1 MIEIDSVTKKFNVK
15 DKNGNKAVKTAIDNL
30 SLTIADGE
38 LLGLLG
44 PNGAGK
50 TTLVSMLV
58 ALMRP
63 TEGQIFYNGQNL
75 AQHEQDVKKIIGIVP
90 QHINFDQDLTV
101 WENMELHGRLH
112 RMPKDERRRRI
123 DELLNYVGLSERRND
138 NIKAL
143 SGGLKRRLLIVRAL
157 MHSPQVLFLDEPT
170 VALDP
175 QVRRKIWDLIRNL
188 HKDGVTIVLT
198 THYIEE
204 AEALCGRVAVMDSG
218 RLIKTDTPQNLCR
231 ALGNFAVEWDGEKGR
246 QYSFFAAHEE
256 AKAFAGAKNGAL
268 LRHTTLE
275 DVFIELTGKA
285 MN

>member
-15 DKNGNKAVKTAIDNL
+15 DKKGNKAVKTAIDNL

-63 TEGQIFYNGQNL
+63 SEGRIFYNGQNL
-75 AQHEQDVKKIIGIVP
+75 AKHEQDVKKIIGIVP

-123 DELLNYVGLSERRND
+123 DELLNYVGLSDRRND

-157 MHSPQVLFLDEPT
+157 MHYPQVLFLDEPT

-204 AEALCGRVAVMDSG
+204 AEALCGRVAVMNSG

-231 ALGNFAVEWDGEKGR
+231 ALGSFAVEWDAENGR
-246 QYSFFAAHEE
+246 QYRFFATPDE
-256 AKAFAGAKNGAL
+256 AQAFADAKNDAL

-285 MN
+285 MK

>member
-63 TEGQIFYNGQNL
+63 TEGQIFYNRQNL

-123 DELLNYVGLSERRND
+123 DELLNYVGLSDRRND

-157 MHSPQVLFLDEPT
+157 MHRPQVLFLDEPT

-188 HKDGVTIVLT
+188 HRDGVTIVLT

-231 ALGNFAVEWDGEKGR
+231 ALGSFAVEWDGEKGR
-246 QYSFFAAHEE
+246 QYNFFAAHEE
-256 AKAFAGAKNGAL
+256 AQAFAGAKNGAL

>member
-58 ALMRP
+58 ALMCP

-123 DELLNYVGLSERRND
+123 DELLNYVGLSDRRND

-188 HKDGVTIVLT
+188 HRDGVTIVLT

-218 RLIKTDTPQNLCR
+218 RLIKTDTPQNLCH
-231 ALGNFAVEWDGEKGR
+231 ALGSFAVEWDGEKGR

-256 AKAFAGAKNGAL
+256 AKAFAGAKNGAF